1 MEDHNYGY
9 WERFLD
15 RISRHPVE
23 TLLGFGGFILLIC
36 CAIFVL
42 AGAFSLA
49 NTSINCA
56 AYYEAAMPSYHIP
69 WKCR

>member
-1 MEDHNYGY
+1 MEDHIYVY

-15 RISRHPVE
+15 KVSRDPVE
-23 TLLGFGGFILLIC
+23 TALGFGGFILLIC

-42 AGAFSLA
+42 AGAFSLV

-56 AYYEAAMPSYHIP
+56 AYYEAAIPSHDIP
-69 WKCR
+69 WKCK